1 MPVYQCQC
9 TDENCG
15 RKAPVIAGLD
25 DAMAICSRCGDLM
38 LRLDEAHSPLIMKPL
53 KISRRHR
60 PWKSE
65 QIRKLC

>member
-1 MPVYQCQC
+1 MPVYQFQC

-38 LRLDEAHSPLIMKPL
+38 LRLDEDPFTPYYETPKN
-53 KISRRHR
+53 SRRHR
-60 PWKSE
+60 PWKSG